1 VTIRNLEAYFQP
13 RRVVLLGAAVG
24 TTARELADNLHHDAP
39 EGLLAPS
46 MQQLDGSE
54 PGVLG
59 IVGDPAALDPAMLA
73 QLAARGCR
81 ALIWP
86 HSAPP
91 DTALLQA
98 ARTHT
103 TRLLGPRSPG
113 ILHPRNRLHASAL
126 PAALLPGSL
135 ALIVQSQSVA
145 SAAIDWA
152 TGRRLGFSWVAVTG
166 GESDVDIADLL
177 DYAALDP
184 HTRAVAVE
192 VGRIRGARK
201 FMSAARACAR
211 AKPVVALQT
220 RLADWQGKGPDPV
233 RSAAFARAGMVECLS
248 LPALFDAFAA
258 LHRLPSLHQAR
269 VLVVSNGSGICA
281 LGVDAVM
288 RHGLQTAEPDEAT
301 WAQVRELVPDLRR
314 LGGGADIGE
323 PALDSTI
330 AALRAFLR
338 DKAVDVL
345 LFIRSPLAGNSHET
359 VAAELIKARF
369 DERLLTV
376 WLGLETALPARKLS
390 AEANLASFTSADA
403 AARAVRYRWEYARN
417 RELLTQTPPRGPA
430 APDDIAETERL
441 LRQAQKTGQQ
451 ELRGRDAARAL
462 AAYGIHSRVLRPRQD
477 LRLDVRV
484 QRHPELGTHL
494 GATLVTPGL
503 AAPSG
508 YGFMPLDPLLA
519 HRILADAGLR
529 ADADAAAGDI
539 EALTLALVRIGQL
552 ALDQP
557 LLAELKLRLHA
568 HRGAVQCQQ
577 NLTQLLLDAEVPPER
592 ARLALAPYPAALAH
606 ELVRGGAH
614 YTVRPVRPDD
624 EPAVIQLLQGLDPE
638 TVRLR
643 FFAYIRH
650 FSHDLAARMTQVDY
664 DRELALVITPARQAD
679 RIIGMG
685 TLAADPDAARAEFAV
700 LVDQQ
705 HCGLGLGR
713 HLLEQFLLRARQ
725 QGIGAV
731 FGEVLAENSTML
743 KLARSLG
750 FSLHALPDDPG
761 CVHVEMNIPASPD
774 SGPPP

>member
-13 RRVVLLGAAVG
+13 RRVLLLGAAVG
-24 TTARELADNLHHDAP
+24 TTAQELMFNLRQAAP
-39 EGLLAPS
+39 AGLLAES
-46 MQQLDGSE
+46 IEQLEGSE

-59 IVGDPAALDPAMLA
+59 IIGDPAALDPALLA
-73 QLAARGCR
+73 QLAGRGCR

-86 HSAPP
+86 HSSRP

-98 ARTHT
+98 ARIHT

-113 ILHPRNRLHASAL
+113 ILNPRGQLNATAL
-126 PAALLPGSL
+126 PAAQLPGSL

-166 GESDVDIADLL
+166 GESDVDISDLL

-220 RLADWQGKGPDPV
+220 RLADWRGKGPDPV

-258 LHRLPSLHQAR
+258 LHRLPPLHQAR

-281 LGVDAVM
+281 LGVDAVL
-288 RHGLQTAEPDEAT
+288 RHGVRVAEPDEAT
-301 WAQVRELVPDLRR
+301 WARVHGLVPELRR

-323 PALDSTI
+323 PALPVGI
-330 AALRAFLR
+330 AALREFLH

-345 LFIRSPLAGNSHET
+345 LYIRSPLAGNSHET
-359 VAAELIKARF
+359 VASEFIKAGF

-376 WLGLETALPARKLS
+376 WLGLETALPARRLS
-390 AEANLASFTSADA
+390 AEAGLATFTSPDA

-417 RELLTQTPPRGPA
+417 RELLTQTPPRGPT
-430 APDDIAETERL
+430 APSDIADTERQ
-441 LRQAQKTGQQ
+441 LRQLLDAGKR
-451 ELRGRDAARAL
+451 ELRARDAARLL
-462 AAYGIHSRVLRPRQD
+462 AADGIDSRGSRPHHD
-477 LRLDVRV
+477 LRLEVCV
-484 QRHPELGTHL
+484 QRHPELGSHL
-494 GATLVTPGL
+494 SATAVAPGL
-503 AAPSG
+503 ATPTG

-519 HRILADAGLR
+519 RRILADAGLG
-529 ADADAAAGDI
+529 ADAHVAAQDLDAL
-539 EALTLALVRIGQL
+539 ALVLVRIGQL

-557 LLAELKLRLHA
+557 LLAQLKLRLSV
-568 HRGAVQCQQ
+568 HRGVAQCIQGD
-577 NLTQLLLDAEVPPER
+577 TQLLLNIAVEPER
-592 ARLALAPYPAALAH
+592 ARLALAPYPAALVH
-606 ELVRGGAH
+606 TLTRGTAH

-624 EPAVIQLLQGLDPE
+624 EPAVIRLLQGLDPE

-650 FSHDLAARMTQVDY
+650 FSHDLAARMTQIDY
-664 DRELALVITPARQAD
+664 DRELALVITPAQQAD
-679 RIIGMG
+679 SIIGMG

-700 LVDQQ
+700 LVDKQ

-713 HLLEQFLLRARQ
+713 HLLQQFLQRARL

-731 FGEVLAENSTML
+731 FGEVLAENTTML
-743 KLARSLG
+743 NLARSLG
-750 FSLHALPDDPG
+750 FSIHAVPDDPG
-761 CVHVEMNIPASPD
+761 CVHVELALS
-774 SGPPP
+774 

>member
-1 VTIRNLEAYFQP
+1 MTIRNLEAYFKP
-13 RRVVLLGAAVG
+13 RKVLLLGEPLGSTAQQLVANLRQAAP
-24 TTARELADNLHHDAP
+24 A
-39 EGLLAPS
+39 GLLAES
-46 MQQLDGSE
+46 AQQLDGGE

-59 IVGDPAALDPAMLA
+59 IVGDPAVLDQPLLA
-73 QLAARGCR
+73 QLAAQGCR

-86 HSAPP
+86 HNARP

-113 ILHPRNRLHASAL
+113 ILNPGARLNATVL

-152 TGRRLGFSWVAVTG
+152 TGRRFGFSWVAVTG

-184 HTRAVAVE
+184 HTRAVALE

-211 AKPVVALQT
+211 AKPVAVLQT
-220 RLADWQGKGPDPV
+220 RLADWHGKGSDPV

-258 LHRLPSLHQAR
+258 LYRLPPLQQGR

-281 LGVDAVM
+281 LGVDAVL
-288 RHGLQTAEPDEAT
+288 RNGLQTAEPDEAT
-301 WAQVRELVPDLRR
+301 WARVRALVPELKR
-314 LGGGADIGE
+314 LGGGADLGE
-323 PALDSTI
+323 PGMDTVV
-330 AALRAFLR
+330 AALREFLH
-338 DKAVDVL
+338 DKTVDVVM
-345 LFIRSPLAGNSHET
+345 FVRSPGAGSSHEAA
-359 VAAELIKARF
+359 AAELVRAGF

-376 WLGLETALPARKLS
+376 WLGLETALPARRLS
-390 AEANLASFTSADA
+390 AEANLATFVSADA

-417 RELLTQTPPRGPA
+417 RELLTQTPPRGPTAPTDA
-430 APDDIAETERL
+430 ADIGRR
-441 LRQAQKTGQQ
+441 LRQLLDAGTA
-451 ELRGRDAARAL
+451 ELRGKDAARLL
-462 AAYGIHSRVLRPRQD
+462 AAYGIDSHSPRPRRE

-484 QRHPELGTHL
+484 QRHAELGMYL
-494 GATLVTPGL
+494 CVTLATPGF
-503 AAPSG
+503 AAPTG
-508 YGFMPLDPLLA
+508 HGFMPLDPLLA
-519 HRILADAGLR
+519 RRILADAGLR
-529 ADADAAAGDI
+529 TDAEFSAAEL
-539 EALTLALVRIGQL
+539 EALAQALVRIGQF

-557 LLAELKLRLHA
+557 LLAELKLRLSA
-568 HRGAVQCQQ
+568 HGGAVQCIQGE
-577 NLTQLLLDAEVPPER
+577 TFLLLSADSGAER
-592 ARLALAPYPAALAH
+592 TRLALAPYPAALAH
-606 ELVRGGAH
+606 TLLRGTEH
-614 YTVRPVRPDD
+614 YAVRPVRPED
-624 EPAVIQLLQGLDPE
+624 EPALIQLLQGLDPE

-650 FSHDLAARMTQVDY
+650 FSHDLAARMTQIDY
-664 DRELALVITPARQAD
+664 DRELALVITPEQRAD

-685 TLAADPDAARAEFAV
+685 TLAADPDGGRAEFAV

-713 HLLEQFLLRARQ
+713 HLLEQFLQHARQ

-743 KLARSLG
+743 GLARSLG
-750 FSLHALPDDPG
+750 FSTHAIPDDPG
-761 CVHVEMNIPASPD
+761 CVHVEIAINAAA
-774 SGPPP
+774 

>member
-1 VTIRNLEAYFQP
+1 MTIRNLEAYFQP
-13 RRVVLLGAAVG
+13 RRVLLLGAAVG
-24 TTARELADNLHHDAP
+24 TTAQELMFNLRQAAP
-39 EGLLAPS
+39 AGLLAES
-46 MQQLDGSE
+46 IEQLEGSE

-59 IVGDPAALDPAMLA
+59 IIGDPAALDPALLA

-98 ARTHT
+98 AHTHT

-113 ILHPRNRLHASAL
+113 ILNPRGQLNATAL
-126 PAALLPGSL
+126 PAAQLPGSL

-166 GESDVDIADLL
+166 GESDVDISDLL

-220 RLADWQGKGPDPV
+220 RLADWRGKGPDPV

-258 LHRLPSLHQAR
+258 LHRLPPLHQAR

-281 LGVDAVM
+281 LGVDAVL
-288 RHGLQTAEPDEAT
+288 RHGVRVAEPDEAT
-301 WAQVRELVPDLRR
+301 WARVHGLVPELRR

-323 PALDSTI
+323 PALPVGI
-330 AALRAFLR
+330 AALREFLH

-345 LFIRSPLAGNSHET
+345 LYIRSPLAGNSHET
-359 VAAELIKARF
+359 VASEFIKAGF

-376 WLGLETALPARKLS
+376 WLGLETALPARRLS
-390 AEANLASFTSADA
+390 AEAGLATFTSPDA

-417 RELLTQTPPRGPA
+417 RELLTQTPPRGPT
-430 APDDIAETERL
+430 APSDIADTERQ
-441 LRQAQKTGQQ
+441 LRQLLDAGKR
-451 ELRGRDAARAL
+451 ELRARDAARLL
-462 AAYGIHSRVLRPRQD
+462 AAYGIDSRGSRPHHD
-477 LRLDVRV
+477 LRLEVCV
-484 QRHPELGTHL
+484 QRHPELGSHL
-494 GATLVTPGL
+494 SATAVAPGL
-503 AAPSG
+503 ATPTG

-519 HRILADAGLR
+519 RRILADAGLG
-529 ADADAAAGDI
+529 ADAHVAAQDLDAL
-539 EALTLALVRIGQL
+539 ALVLVRIGQL

-557 LLAELKLRLHA
+557 LLAQLKLRLSV
-568 HRGAVQCQQ
+568 HRGVAQCIQGD
-577 NLTQLLLDAEVPPER
+577 TQLLLNIAVEPER
-592 ARLALAPYPAALAH
+592 ARLALAPYPAALVH
-606 ELVRGGAH
+606 TLTRGTAH

-624 EPAVIQLLQGLDPE
+624 EPAVIRLLQGLDPE

-650 FSHDLAARMTQVDY
+650 FSHDLAARMTQIDY
-664 DRELALVITPARQAD
+664 DRELALVITPAQQAD
-679 RIIGMG
+679 SIIGMG

-700 LVDQQ
+700 LVDKQ

-713 HLLEQFLLRARQ
+713 HLLQQFLQRARL

-731 FGEVLAENSTML
+731 FGEVLAENTTML
-743 KLARSLG
+743 NLARSLG
-750 FSLHALPDDPG
+750 FSIHAVPDDPG
-761 CVHVEMNIPASPD
+761 CVHVELALS
-774 SGPPP
+774 

>member
-1 VTIRNLEAYFQP
+1 MTIRNLEAYFQP
-13 RRVVLLGAAVG
+13 RRVLLLGAAVG
-24 TTARELADNLHHDAP
+24 TTAQELMFNLRQAAP
-39 EGLLAPS
+39 AGLLAES
-46 MQQLDGSE
+46 IEQLEGSE

-59 IVGDPAALDPAMLA
+59 IIGDPAALDPALLA
-73 QLAARGCR
+73 QLAGRGCR

-86 HSAPP
+86 HSSRP

-98 ARTHT
+98 ARIHT

-113 ILHPRNRLHASAL
+113 ILNPRGQLNATAL
-126 PAALLPGSL
+126 PAAQLPGSL

-166 GESDVDIADLL
+166 GESDVDISDLL

-220 RLADWQGKGPDPV
+220 RLADWRGKGPDPV

-258 LHRLPSLHQAR
+258 LHRLPPLHQAR

-281 LGVDAVM
+281 LGVDAVL
-288 RHGLQTAEPDEAT
+288 RHGVRVAEPDEAT
-301 WAQVRELVPDLRR
+301 WARVHGLVPELRR

-323 PALDSTI
+323 PALPVGI
-330 AALRAFLR
+330 AALREFLH

-345 LFIRSPLAGNSHET
+345 LYIRSPLAGNSHET
-359 VAAELIKARF
+359 VASEFIKAGF

-376 WLGLETALPARKLS
+376 WLGLETALPARRLS
-390 AEANLASFTSADA
+390 AEAGLATFTSPDA

-417 RELLTQTPPRGPA
+417 RELLTQTPPRGPT
-430 APDDIAETERL
+430 APSDIADTERQ
-441 LRQAQKTGQQ
+441 LRQLLDAGKR
-451 ELRGRDAARAL
+451 ELRARDAARLL
-462 AAYGIHSRVLRPRQD
+462 AAYGIDSRGSRPHHD
-477 LRLDVRV
+477 LRLEVCV
-484 QRHPELGTHL
+484 QRHPELGSHL
-494 GATLVTPGL
+494 SATAVAPGL
-503 AAPSG
+503 ATPTG

-519 HRILADAGLR
+519 RRILADAGLG
-529 ADADAAAGDI
+529 ADAHVAAQDLDAL
-539 EALTLALVRIGQL
+539 ALVLVRIGQL

-557 LLAELKLRLHA
+557 LLAQLKLRLSV
-568 HRGAVQCQQ
+568 HRGVAQCIQGD
-577 NLTQLLLDAEVPPER
+577 TQLLLNIAVEPER
-592 ARLALAPYPAALAH
+592 ARLALAPYPAALVH
-606 ELVRGGAH
+606 TLTRGTAH

-624 EPAVIQLLQGLDPE
+624 EPAVIRLLQGLDPE

-650 FSHDLAARMTQVDY
+650 FSHDLAARMTQIDY
-664 DRELALVITPARQAD
+664 DRELALVITPAQQAD
-679 RIIGMG
+679 SIIGMG

-700 LVDQQ
+700 LVDKQ

-713 HLLEQFLLRARQ
+713 HLLQQFLQRARL

-731 FGEVLAENSTML
+731 FGEVLAENTTML
-743 KLARSLG
+743 NLARSLG
-750 FSLHALPDDPG
+750 FSIHAVPDDPG
-761 CVHVEMNIPASPD
+761 CVHVELALS
-774 SGPPP
+774 

>member
-13 RRVVLLGAAVG
+13 RRVLLLGAAVG
-24 TTARELADNLHHDAP
+24 TTAQELMFNLRQAAP
-39 EGLLAPS
+39 AGLLAES
-46 MQQLDGSE
+46 IEQLEGSE

-59 IVGDPAALDPAMLA
+59 IIGDPAALDPALLA
-73 QLAARGCR
+73 QLAGRGCR

-86 HSAPP
+86 HSSRP

-98 ARTHT
+98 ARIHT

-113 ILHPRNRLHASAL
+113 ILNPRGQLNATAL
-126 PAALLPGSL
+126 PAAQLPGSL

-166 GESDVDIADLL
+166 GESDVDISDLL

-220 RLADWQGKGPDPV
+220 RLADWRGKGPDPV

-258 LHRLPSLHQAR
+258 LHRLPPLHQAR

-281 LGVDAVM
+281 LGVDAVL
-288 RHGLQTAEPDEAT
+288 RHGVRVAEPDEAT
-301 WAQVRELVPDLRR
+301 WARVHGLVPELRR

-323 PALDSTI
+323 PALPVGI
-330 AALRAFLR
+330 AALREFLH

-345 LFIRSPLAGNSHET
+345 LYIRSPLAGNSHET
-359 VAAELIKARF
+359 VASEFIKAGF

-376 WLGLETALPARKLS
+376 WLGLETALPARRLS
-390 AEANLASFTSADA
+390 AEAGLATFTSPDA

-417 RELLTQTPPRGPA
+417 RELLTQTPPRGPT
-430 APDDIAETERL
+430 APSDIADTERQ
-441 LRQAQKTGQQ
+441 LRQLLDAGKR
-451 ELRGRDAARAL
+451 ELRARDAARLL
-462 AAYGIHSRVLRPRQD
+462 AAYGIDSRGSRPHHD
-477 LRLDVRV
+477 LRLEVCV
-484 QRHPELGTHL
+484 QRHPELGSHL
-494 GATLVTPGL
+494 SATAVAPGL
-503 AAPSG
+503 ATPTG

-519 HRILADAGLR
+519 RRILADAGLG
-529 ADADAAAGDI
+529 ADAHVAAQDLDAL
-539 EALTLALVRIGQL
+539 ALVLVRIGQL

-557 LLAELKLRLHA
+557 LLAQLKLRLSV
-568 HRGAVQCQQ
+568 HRGVAQCIQGD
-577 NLTQLLLDAEVPPER
+577 TQLLLNIAVEPER
-592 ARLALAPYPAALAH
+592 ARLALAPYPAALVH
-606 ELVRGGAH
+606 TLTRGTAH

-624 EPAVIQLLQGLDPE
+624 EPAVIRLLQGLDPE

-650 FSHDLAARMTQVDY
+650 FSHDLAARMTQIDY
-664 DRELALVITPARQAD
+664 DRELALVITPAQQAD
-679 RIIGMG
+679 SIIGMG

-700 LVDQQ
+700 LVDKQ

-713 HLLEQFLLRARQ
+713 HLLQQFLQRARL

-731 FGEVLAENSTML
+731 FGEVLAENTTML
-743 KLARSLG
+743 NLARSLG
-750 FSLHALPDDPG
+750 FSIHAVPDDPG
-761 CVHVEMNIPASPD
+761 CVHVELALS
-774 SGPPP
+774 